1 MSRTYCLSSFLLLLL
16 LQHAGGDPPPA
27 PRAKKAPAALP
38 PHNLKGW
45 AFVKRNLAR
54 VRAMSVPGV
63 PRAVSTSSAEC
74 ASLAGKAL
82 AELNEL
88 RAAVSLP
95 LFDVDSMK
103 IMNAQRQSVAGAMNI
118 FCVAARFQVADAAAA
133 AATEGETEELPYHF
147 KMKWFTP
154 LPGGGGGGGGGGE
167 SIWDHW
173 FNN

>member
-1 MSRTYCLSSFLLLLL
+1 MGGSYGQGCEGAAGDHFRRCGTLA

-103 IMNAQRQSVAGAMNI
+103 IMNAQRQSVAGALSPVKPTPA
-118 FCVAARFQVADAAAA
+118 CVAKR
-133 AATEGETEELPYHF
+133 
-147 KMKWFTP
+147 
-154 LPGGGGGGGGGGE
+154 
-167 SIWDHW
+167 
-173 FNN
+173 